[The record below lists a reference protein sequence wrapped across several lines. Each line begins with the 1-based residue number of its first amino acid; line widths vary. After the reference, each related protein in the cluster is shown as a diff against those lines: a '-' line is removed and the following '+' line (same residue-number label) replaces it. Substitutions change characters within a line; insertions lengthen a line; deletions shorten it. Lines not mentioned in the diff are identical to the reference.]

1 MFFASFGVFVIV
13 PVLCAAGL
21 QNPSQGKPQAKPAVT
36 TAKSPTSET
45 EEKNPIEAT
54 PEKLAEAKTY
64 FGYDCAMCHGPAGDG
79 KGDLATWMILK
90 MNDWRDSSRLEAMS
104 DEEIFE
110 LIVKGKGRMVTYSV
124 PSTERLLNAKPFLA
138 TATEECCPARDT
150 LAGHFTRRLSPSP
163 MPGKRIQ

>member
-1 MFFASFGVFVIV
+1 MKVFFASFGGFVIV

-45 EEKNPIEAT
+45 EDKNPIEAT
-54 PEKLAEAKTY
+54 PEKLAEAKKY

-79 KGDLATWMILK
+79 KGDLATSMKLK

-110 LIVKGKGRMVTYSV
+110 LIVKGKGRMIGEADRYRAETVWELVNYVRTFAKKDAAAV
-124 PSTERLLNAKPFLA
+124 PK
-138 TATEECCPARDT
+138 
-150 LAGHFTRRLSPSP
+150 AGSS
-163 MPGKRIQ
+163 Q